1 MTTDV
6 KITKDGDIDLTG
18 NTFELATGIDYIDQ
32 KLAIVLRSFLGDW
45 FLDLSAGIPYFE
57 DIFKKQYDPARIES
71 VLKAAILAV
80 LGVNR
85 ITAFD
90 LNLVNP
96 RELVVTFTVSTDFGE
111 LVISESLT

>member
-1 MTTDV
+1 MTIDV
-6 KITKDGDIDLTG
+6 KITKDGDIDLAG
-18 NTFELATGIDYIDQ
+18 NAFELATGIDYIDQ

-45 FLDLSAGIPYFE
+45 FLDLSTGIPYFE
-57 DIFKKQYDPARIES
+57 DIFKKQYDPTRIES
-71 VLKAAILAV
+71 VLKTAILAV

-96 RELVVTFTVSTDFGE
+96 RQLVVSFTVSTDFGE

>member
-1 MTTDV
+1 MTIDI
-6 KITKDGDIDLTG
+6 KITKDGDIDLSG
-18 NTFELATGIDYIDQ
+18 NGFELASDIDYIDQ

-71 VLKAAILAV
+71 VLKSAILSV
-80 LGVNR
+80 LGVNK

-96 RELVVTFTVSTDFGE
+96 RELVVDFTVSTDFGE